1 MMDQISGGN
10 LLAMRSLATQSKD
23 SAATTLG
30 NVDALVRHYVALQ
43 TENIK
48 LRAELA
54 DMSVIRG
61 IDDRFGGRL
70 ALMLECAI
78 LDPNGYF
85 DEACAL
91 LDEYKAEWEK
101 VNPSPPTFMGEPIPN
116 ERLERLREM
125 KAKREG
131 EEFAEAERQ
140 IQTGGF

>member
-1 MMDQISGGN
+1 MEQISGAN

-30 NVDALVRHYVALQ
+30 NMEALVSNYVALQ

-54 DMSVIRG
+54 EMCVIRG

-78 LDPNGYF
+78 LNPNGYF
-85 DEACAL
+85 DEACRL
-91 LDEYKAEWEK
+91 LDEYKAAWGK
-101 VNPSPPTFMGEPIPN
+101 VNPSPPTFMGEPIPPDRMS
-116 ERLERLREM
+116 RLLMM
-125 KAKREG
+125 KANRKEPDATHKEG
-131 EEFAEAERQ
+131 A
-140 IQTGGF
+140 

>member
-1 MMDQISGGN
+1 MTEQISGAS
-10 LLAMRSLATQSKD
+10 LLAMRSLATQTRD

-30 NVDALVRHYVALQ
+30 NMNALAQHYVALQ
-43 TENIK
+43 TENVK

-78 LDPNGYF
+78 LNPNGYF
-85 DEACAL
+85 DDACAL

-101 VNPSPPTFMGEPIPN
+101 VNPSPPTFMGEPIPT

-125 KAKREG
+125 KAKRESK
-131 EEFAEAERQ
+131 
-140 IQTGGF
+140 TPNV